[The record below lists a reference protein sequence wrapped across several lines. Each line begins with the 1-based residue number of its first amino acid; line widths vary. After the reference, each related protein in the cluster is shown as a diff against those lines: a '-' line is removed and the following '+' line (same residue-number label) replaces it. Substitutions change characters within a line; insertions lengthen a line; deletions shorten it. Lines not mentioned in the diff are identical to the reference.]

1 MISHLGRYEII
12 SELGEG
18 AMGVVYKA
26 RDPLIE
32 RYVAVKSINLQS
44 LTREKREQFEARFY
58 QEAKAVGHLNHPN
71 IVTIHDL
78 GESGDFAYIAM
89 ELMEGRE
96 LQHLLEGGGRLSVDV
111 ALDIAQQ
118 VACGLAYA
126 HQRGIVHRDIKPS
139 NIMVLGN
146 NHVKIVD
153 FGIAKMA
160 TPLALTRAGLIL
172 GSPLYMSPE
181 QIEGKGVDART
192 DIFSLGVVLYQMLT
206 WRRPFDGDEAA
217 ALMYQIVQHDPAPP
231 SAYNSQIDDKLD
243 AIVMKCLAKK
253 PEARY
258 ASAKDL
264 ADDLT
269 RVRDDMVRTKLG
281 LTEAYPAGGQFKR
294 LRSMATPGA
303 IPQHHVMIVAFIA
316 MLLIFAAD
324 WVSDARN
331 ATVQM
336 HLLYLFPLAMLGFH
350 CERLLIV
357 RIGLAFS
364 IALQIGM
371 LLIETLPHYARI
383 TLATLFIPSDMFIVF
398 LARIARSNFL
408 DVAKLASFDGL
419 TGLRNRLSFESI
431 LENEIVKMSLTQGKL
446 SFAFV
451 DLDNLKELNQARGY
465 QAGDIAIKLIAATLT
480 ENLRQYDTVARIGGD
495 EFAILMPETS
505 AEDCAAFCE
514 SLSQLID
521 QRMVEAELPVTNS
534 IGHATFDSAPSSTS
548 EVFLKA
554 EHAMHQVQAGHMRQA
569 AV

>member
-12 SELGEG
+12 SILGEG

-96 LQHLLEGGGRLSVDV
+96 LQHLLEGGRMSVDV

-118 VACGLAYA
+118 VASGLAYA

-181 QIEGKGVDART
+181 QIEGKSVDART

-206 WRRPFDGDEAA
+206 WQRPFDGEEAA

-231 SAYNSQIDDKLD
+231 SAHNPQISEKLD
-243 AIVMKCLAKK
+243 AIVMRCLAKK
-253 PEARY
+253 PEGRY
-258 ASAKDL
+258 ASAKEL
-264 ADDLT
+264 ADDLS
-269 RVRDDMVRTKLG
+269 RVRDDLVRAKMG
-281 LTEAYPAGGQFKR
+281 LAEAYPAGGQFKR

-303 IPQHHVMIVAFIA
+303 IPQHHVVIVAFVA
-316 MLLIFAAD
+316 MLLVFAAD
-324 WVSDARN
+324 WISDTRN

-350 CERLLIV
+350 CERLFIV
-357 RIGLAFS
+357 RIGLVFS
-364 IALQIGM
+364 IVLQIGM
-371 LLIETLPHYARI
+371 LMIETLPHYARVA
-383 TLATLFIPSDMFIVF
+383 LAVLFIPSDMFIVF

-408 DVAKLASFDGL
+408 DVARLASFDGL

-431 LENEIVKMSLTQGKL
+431 LENEIVKMSLTQSKL

-451 DLDNLKELNQARGY
+451 DLDNLKELNQAKGY
-465 QAGDIAIKLIAATLT
+465 QAGDAAIKLIAATIT
-480 ENLRQYDTVARIGGD
+480 EHLRQSDTVARIGGD
-495 EFAILMPETS
+495 EFAILMPETG
-505 AEDCAAFCE
+505 AEDCAAFCA
-514 SLSQLID
+514 SLTVIID
-521 QRMVEAELPVTNS
+521 RRMQEAALPVTNS

-554 EHAMHQVQAGHMRQA
+554 EHAMHAVQAAHMKA
-569 AV
+569 AK